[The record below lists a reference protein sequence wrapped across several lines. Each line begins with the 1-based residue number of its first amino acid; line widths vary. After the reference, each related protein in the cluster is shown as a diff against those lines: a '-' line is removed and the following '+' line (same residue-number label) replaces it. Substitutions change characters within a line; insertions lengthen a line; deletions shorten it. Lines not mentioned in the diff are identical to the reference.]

1 MSASGSVS
9 TVSRDDHLVLSS
21 EDSSSP
27 VESELELGLGL
38 SLGGGGFI
46 KAQQQASGGGGGG
59 GQYARILTA
68 KDFSSVVSS
77 SSCLSSS
84 SSSLS
89 RGDYVAAG
97 TKRSSDSV
105 AAANGSSQVV
115 GWPPI
120 RAYRMNSMVNQAKS
134 VASEEY
140 NSMMENK
147 RKNSLVEKTTDVC
160 SKNSASA
167 KGRTSPFVKVNM
179 DGIPIGRKIDLNAHG
194 CYESLVQTLEDMFH
208 QPTTPSFVLLGSSV
222 QEPTRPSKLLDG
234 TSDYVLTYED
244 KEGDWMLVGDVP
256 WGMFLGS
263 VKRLRI
269 MRTSEATGLEMSLL
283 FLVDGRDDLEY
294 CTHMKFRS
302 MGTCNFKYGDSNP
315 VS

>member
-147 RKNSLVEKTTDVC
+147 RKNSLVEKTTDVRN
-160 SKNSASA
+160 KNSASA
-167 KGRTSPFVKVNM
+167 KGRTSLFVKVNM

-208 QPTTPSFVLLGSSV
+208 QPTTRSSL

-269 MRTSEATGLEMSLL
+269 MRTSEATGLAPRLQENN
-283 FLVDGRDDLEY
+283 GRQ
-294 CTHMKFRS
+294 R
-302 MGTCNFKYGDSNP
+302 NRP
-315 VS
+315 I

>member
-46 KAQQQASGGGGGG
+46 KALQQASSGGGG

-147 RKNSLVEKTTDVC
+147 RKNFVVEKTTDVC
-160 SKNSASA
+160 NKNSASA
-167 KGRTSPFVKVNM
+167 KGRTSLFVKVNM

-194 CYESLVQTLEDMFH
+194 CYASLARTLEDMFH
-208 QPTTPSFVLLGSSV
+208 RPTTRSSV

-269 MRTSEATGLEMSLL
+269 MRTSEATGLAPRLQESN
-283 FLVDGRDDLEY
+283 GRQ
-294 CTHMKFRS
+294 R
-302 MGTCNFKYGDSNP
+302 NRP
-315 VS
+315 I

>member
-194 CYESLVQTLEDMFH
+194 CYESLVQTLEDMFY
-208 QPTTPSFVLLGSSV
+208 QPTTRSSV

-269 MRTSEATGLEMSLL
+269 MRTSEATGLAPRLQESN
-283 FLVDGRDDLEY
+283 GRQ
-294 CTHMKFRS
+294 R
-302 MGTCNFKYGDSNP
+302 NRP
-315 VS
+315 I